1 MLMLGVTIFSIIL
14 NIILKRLE
22 FEKKL
27 RFISQKLKE
36 ELFKIAVK
44 SDVLIC
50 RRLYEY
56 FLLMNDEE
64 SFRIQLLDGNPVN
77 WLPIRDED
85 PDLRYSKQLITM
97 EALTILKKRGKNQIN
112 EEKKNMG
119 FFEKCLRKC
128 CCIKEKKEI
137 KVDFNLLENA
147 LKMVQFN
154 EQLLIAD
161 DYLSNKFKRKNV
173 EFLQGQ
179 RERKDLN
186 IYEFIHEKQEN
197 KERYEEN
204 INKI

>member
-1 MLMLGVTIFSIIL
+1 MLGVTIFSIIL

-44 SDVLIC
+44 SDVLTC

-56 FLLMNDEE
+56 FLLMNDED
-64 SFRIQLLDGNPVN
+64 SFRTQLMDGNPVN
-77 WLPIRDED
+77 WFPIRNED

-97 EALTILKKRGKNQIN
+97 EALTILKKRGKNAIK
-112 EEKKNMG
+112 EEIINMG

-128 CCIKEKKEI
+128 CCIKEKKEMKI
-137 KVDFNLLENA
+137 EFDLLENA
-147 LKMVQFN
+147 LKMVRFN

-173 EFLQGQ
+173 EFLQG
-179 RERKDLN
+179 EKDLN
-186 IYEFIHEKQEN
+186 IYEFIQEKQEN
-197 KERYEEN
+197 KEKYEEN
-204 INKI
+204 NDN